1 MRDVVRIVRIKCTG
15 NLGKPVTY
23 LKFMDYEKHNANVIT
38 LVSIIPAEHNSVV
51 MMQTALKYLPIVV

>member
-1 MRDVVRIVRIKCTG
+1 
-15 NLGKPVTY
+15 
-23 LKFMDYEKHNANVIT
+23 MDYEKHNANVIT